1 MRLGNRVGS
10 QPMGF
15 LLRVLGSHGKILS
28 KEGDRV
34 RCVNLERSHWL
45 LLEGRR
51 KVCGAGAWGPGR
63 RLGGD
68 LREQMGFS

>member
-10 QPMGF
+10 HPMGF

-34 RCVNLERSHWL
+34 RCVNFRKIPLAAIGVEVEDLWGWCLEPW
-45 LLEGRR
+45 EE
-51 KVCGAGAWGPGR
+51 AGWGPV
-63 RLGGD
+63 
-68 LREQMGFS
+68 